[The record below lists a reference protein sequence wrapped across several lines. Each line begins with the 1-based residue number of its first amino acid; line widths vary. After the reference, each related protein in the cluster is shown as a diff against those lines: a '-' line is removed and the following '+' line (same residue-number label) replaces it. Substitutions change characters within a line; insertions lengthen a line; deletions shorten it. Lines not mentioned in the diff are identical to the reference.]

1 MRFLL
6 KEIYKFLYKITH
18 AKKYHHNR
26 KRWPYVSIIRSKN
39 GEIVE
44 FFYKKEKI
52 NIKPLSHYQNK
63 YSGEVLLVATGPSI
77 NEISFKN
84 KTTIPVFGV
93 NGAYTLKEFLDFN
106 FYIITDEHFFEHR
119 PNIMLDVI
127 SNSNITLFIIIDV
140 LTQII
145 DHCGGNNIKCT
156 LVIIE
161 NYCSKIYKPKFK
173 IEDINKDHFDSKTN
187 FLSLN
192 EKNIAFTTDIK
203 NGIFAEKTVIYWA
216 LQVISFL
223 NYDKIY
229 IAGLDMNNFDKPRF
243 YENENDKIDTQL
255 NDDFDGIISGFRL
268 ASDVFNKKNIE
279 VINLSANSAVPDSV
293 FKKSNYSKF
302 FG

>member
-1 MRFLL
+1 M
-6 KEIYKFLYKITH
+6 
-18 AKKYHHNR
+18 
-26 KRWPYVSIIRSKN
+26 
-39 GEIVE
+39 
-44 FFYKKEKI
+44 
-52 NIKPLSHYQNK
+52 SHYQNK

-145 DHCGGNNIKCT
+145 DHCGGDNIKCT

-255 NDDFDGIISGFRL
+255 NDDFNGIISGFRL

-279 VINLSANSAVPDSV
+279 VINLSANSAVPDSI

>member
-1 MRFLL
+1 M
-6 KEIYKFLYKITH
+6 
-18 AKKYHHNR
+18 
-26 KRWPYVSIIRSKN
+26 
-39 GEIVE
+39 
-44 FFYKKEKI
+44 
-52 NIKPLSHYQNK
+52 
-63 YSGEVLLVATGPSI
+63 
-77 NEISFKN
+77 
-84 KTTIPVFGV
+84 
-93 NGAYTLKEFLDFN
+93 
-106 FYIITDEHFFEHR
+106 
-119 PNIMLDVI
+119 
-127 SNSNITLFIIIDV
+127 
-140 LTQII
+140 TQII

-279 VINLSANSAVPDSV
+279 VINLSANSAVPDSI